1 MEKLEILEML
11 AAIFN
16 DTRWDDRFKMDPE
29 EVKRRILKLIEKE
42 REKELEVVDP
52 LDEEVRML
60 GQ

>member
-42 REKELEVVDP
+42 REKEREKELEVVDP
-52 LDEEVRML
+52 
-60 GQ
+60 